1 MVRPLLNLLGPGACF
16 ESASL
21 RGRSPHLLFTILRP
35 RATGL
40 LDKDDPG
47 DFQDVVAIEYLIVGT
62 TARSDGWSRGLW
74 TMEVPD
80 HALHRIFHREP
91 RADLTQIL
99 LDGHRNALA
108 LRVEQ
113 VRPYA
118 KQVFWLKAGNGVFA
132 ALLWDN
138 GSGQLYL
145 RPETWIADD
154 GLYSNRTVLAPDA
167 EPGERMG
174 DRLLMPS
181 ALRPE

>member
-1 MVRPLLNLLGPGACF
+1 MVTATRWHC
-16 ESASL
+16 ESS
-21 RGRSPHLLFTILRP
+21 RSAP
-35 RATGL
+35 
-40 LDKDDPG
+40 
-47 DFQDVVAIEYLIVGT
+47 T
-62 TARSDGWSRGLW
+62 T
-74 TMEVPD
+74 
-80 HALHRIFHREP
+80 
-91 RADLTQIL
+91 
-99 LDGHRNALA
+99 
-108 LRVEQ
+108 
-113 VRPYA
+113 